1 MSYSLYESKVDLYA
15 RTFREVKGL
24 DRPGK
29 LETGV
34 SNARIISPSR
44 GFLKGFDF
52 TMQLQVGCPGGCLFC
67 YVPNSPRLA
76 PADIRSR
83 WGFEVREKKNPVPRL
98 KKYLDRGVLA
108 GKKIYWSAVT
118 DPYAVRGQVTRELWE
133 TLLDTPPDL
142 RPCRIVVQS
151 RFRVNRDRELIAGYA
166 ASTRSG
172 DGNPPVVI
180 SLTIGTDRDDLIHS
194 WERATPDYGQRMKT
208 LDELRKS
215 GIKVIPTLSPFSI
228 WNDLEL
234 TLKRFRD
241 LDIRLISVIFLKDRT
256 STASTPG
263 DFLRYIRKKHPFLLD
278 KSWQDEQLSRM
289 EAVMGR
295 GNVLVGQ
302 QGFAFLSDAGGI

>member
-1 MSYSLYESKVDLYA
+1 MSYSLYESKVDLYD
-15 RTFREVKGL
+15 RTYREVKGT

-34 SNARIISPSR
+34 SKAGIISPSR
-44 GFLKGFDF
+44 GFLNGFDF

-83 WGFEVREKKNPVPRL
+83 WGFEIREKKNPAARL

-118 DPYAVRGQVTRELWE
+118 DPYAVRGQVTRDLWK

-151 RFRVNRDRELIAGYA
+151 RFRVNRDRNLISDYA
-166 ASTRSG
+166 ASTRSL
-172 DGNPPVVI
+172 DGNPPVVV

-208 LDELRKS
+208 LEDLRES
-215 GIKVIPTLSPFSI
+215 GIKVTPTLSPFSI

-234 TLKRFRD
+234 TLRRFRD
-241 LDIRLISVIFLKDRT
+241 LDIRLLSVIFLKDRT
-256 STASTPG
+256 STASTPE
-263 DFLRYIRKKHPFLLD
+263 DFLQYIRKNHPFLLE
-278 KSWQDEQLSRM
+278 KSWQAEQLSLM
-289 EAVMGR
+289 ESVMGA

-302 QGFAFLSDAGGI
+302 QGFALLSDGAGI